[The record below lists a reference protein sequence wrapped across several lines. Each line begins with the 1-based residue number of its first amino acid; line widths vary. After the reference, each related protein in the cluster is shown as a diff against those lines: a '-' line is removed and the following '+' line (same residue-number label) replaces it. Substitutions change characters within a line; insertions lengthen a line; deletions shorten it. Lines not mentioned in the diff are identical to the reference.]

1 MKGVA
6 SLNWAIDNNLIY
18 SPDVWILS
26 KLQKLISKVTEA
38 NDRCKFHE
46 AAKAL
51 DDFIINLL
59 SQVYIPI
66 TRGEL
71 WEENE
76 LKKNRRYAIYAVL
89 SKILKTLDILMHP
102 LCPFTS
108 EYMYL
113 STFGKRQSVLL
124 ESWPTSD
131 EKLVNDSIEESFDLL
146 KESVSVSA
154 AARMKGNLKRR
165 WPLNDA
171 IICVVKNQ
179 KEKLNSLS
187 ELLLSQLNVE
197 NCKIFELE
205 HFEGLEMLKEL
216 QQYKL
221 PIIPKLELERKKI
234 GPKVK
239 QHMGELVKKF
249 NETDPEEI
257 TNSLVQDGNFTF
269 NVNDSPIILDTDDF
283 VIDFDV
289 KDGFAFSKRENIL
302 VIISTER
309 NQELMARGLVK
320 DIARRLQTLR
330 KERGYN
336 PTDIL
341 NVASILDLDEE
352 SLQMIKEK
360 SRDLAFLVRAK
371 EVNFTDSCKEY
382 IDEDV
387 DGQKIRISIE

>member
-1 MKGVA
+1 
-6 SLNWAIDNNLIY
+6 
-18 SPDVWILS
+18 VW
-26 KLQKLISKVTEA
+26 Q
-38 NDRCKFHE
+38 
-46 AAKAL
+46 
-51 DDFIINLL
+51 
-59 SQVYIPI
+59 
-66 TRGEL
+66 
-71 WEENE
+71 
-76 LKKNRRYAIYAVL
+76 
-89 SKILKTLDILMHP
+89 
-102 LCPFTS
+102 
-108 EYMYL
+108 
-113 STFGKRQSVLL
+113 
-124 ESWPTSD
+124 
-131 EKLVNDSIEESFDLL
+131 
-146 KESVSVSA
+146 
-154 AARMKGNLKRR
+154 
-165 WPLNDA
+165 
-171 IICVVKNQ
+171 KNQ

-216 QQYKL
+216 QQFKL

-249 NETDPEEI
+249 NETDPEAI

-269 NVNDSPIILDTDDF
+269 KINDISIILDTDDF
-283 VIDFDV
+283 VIDVDV
-289 KDGFAFSKRENIL
+289 KDGFAFSKRENII
-302 VIISTER
+302 VIISTKR
-309 NQELMARGLVK
+309 NQELMAQGLVK

-330 KERGYN
+330 QMRGYN

-360 SRDLAFLVRAK
+360 SKDLAFLVRAK